1 MTRIEI
7 QSRVGPDGVLNL
19 SVPVGPA
26 EANRTVKVTVEG
38 VKEPEPKPS
47 MTPEE
52 WKAFIDSTAGSI
64 TDPTFKRHDQG
75 EYEDR
80 GEIFP

>member
-19 SVPVGPA
+19 SVPVGQA

-38 VKEPEPKPS
+38 VEERESKPP

-52 WKAFIDSTAGSI
+52 WKAFIDSTAGCW
-64 TDPTFKRHDQG
+64 QG
-75 EYEDR
+75 EPFVRPEQ
-80 GEIFP
+80 GEFEQRDEWT